1 MVYHFVSEKKKMI
14 NLTQL
19 KHDHMRFL
27 YGKVKARKGNV
38 IRVTFSESTRILFM
52 VEKEFNRYKN
62 NLTFT
67 YFGGLKDESP
77 FDFVAPKASTW
88 FVVVEKGSYH
98 QPKSIQASISLVSAE
113 PVTEALEERSVSEDE
128 PQVDSDSNEEDEE

>member
-1 MVYHFVSEKKKMI
+1 MVYQIVGQEKKMI

-19 KHDHMRFL
+19 KHEHMRFL

-98 QPKSIQASISLVSAE
+98 EPKDIIASISLVSAE
-113 PVTEALEERSVSEDE
+113 PATEALAANSVSEDE
-128 PQVDSDSNEEDEE
+128 PQVESETNEEEDE